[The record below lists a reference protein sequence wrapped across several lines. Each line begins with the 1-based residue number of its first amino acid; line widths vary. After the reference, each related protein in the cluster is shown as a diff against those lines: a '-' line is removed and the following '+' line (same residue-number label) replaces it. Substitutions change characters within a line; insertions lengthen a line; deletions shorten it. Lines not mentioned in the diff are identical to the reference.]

1 MSKLAALLKTEKS
14 YRRSHFVWGSL
25 ILQQWFWQST
35 DSSLHREKVGKII
48 IHERIGRFSIIK
60 LFFPPL
66 DAVMIKAAREL
77 GFAACKLLCL
87 IVESAVNC
95 TLPSFARGIDLL
107 PCWNLFI
114 ILKTLSRS

>member
-60 LFFPPL
+60 LF
-66 DAVMIKAAREL
+66 
-77 GFAACKLLCL
+77 
-87 IVESAVNC
+87 
-95 TLPSFARGIDLL
+95 
-107 PCWNLFI
+107 
-114 ILKTLSRS
+114 LSRKGVRIYGLQIAVSYC